1 MIARRPACRIPALVL
16 KIQGN
21 LPNRAKAGHC
31 QAEAKH
37 CINNQTN
44 RLGAAHMLVHL
55 SIHNYAIVEHLD
67 LELDRGM
74 SVITGE
80 TGAGKSIMLDALGL
94 TLGDRADSGVVRPGA
109 DKADILA
116 TFDVSDIPEARVWLQ
131 ERDLETDGPCIL
143 RRVITA
149 EGRSRAYINGTPC
162 PQGDLKA
169 LGELLIDIHSQHEHQ
184 SLLKTDT
191 HRRLLDEY
199 AGATELA
206 REVHL
211 AAQRWRQTRQELE
224 RLANS
229 GDEQRAKHQLLSYQ
243 LEELEGLSLGENE
256 LQQLEQEH
264 TTLTN
269 AESLLGICRQ
279 VVELCSESDS
289 GNALNALTA
298 SLNRLSSVNNSP
310 DALNEATNLLSSA
323 QIQVEEAVGE
333 INRFLDRF
341 EADPARL
348 QQIEERLDTIYT
360 LARKHRVQP
369 NEVPALHQKLLDE
382 IETLNA
388 NDEAIERLE
397 HEVASYAR
405 HYQEKARELSD
416 LRHRAAPEL
425 AHSVEHE
432 IQRLG
437 MPGGRFNIELR
448 QNVDKEL
455 SPNGLEQ
462 VELLVSAN
470 PGQPL
475 KALAKVASGGEL
487 SRISLAI
494 QVITAQTSRVP
505 TLVFDEV
512 DVGIGGPTAE
522 IVGQLLRR
530 LGERGQVMTVT
541 HLPQVAAQGH
551 QHLFVHKVRDE
562 QATRT
567 AVSKLSKNE
576 RVEEVARMLGGI
588 DLTKES
594 LAHAKKMVVA
604 AKS

>member
-1 MIARRPACRIPALVL
+1 
-16 KIQGN
+16 
-21 LPNRAKAGHC
+21 
-31 QAEAKH
+31 
-37 CINNQTN
+37 
-44 RLGAAHMLVHL
+44 MLVHL

-94 TLGDRADSGVVRPGA
+94 TLGDRADSGVVRPGS

-116 TFDVSDIPEARVWLQ
+116 TFDVSDIPEAQAWLQ
-131 ERDLETDGPCIL
+131 QRDLENEGPCIL

-199 AGATELA
+199 AGATDLA
-206 REVHL
+206 RQVQL
-211 AAQRWRQTRQELE
+211 AAQRWRQTRQEHE

-256 LQQLEQEH
+256 LAQLEQEQ

-269 AESLLGICRQ
+269 AEGLLGICRQ

-369 NEVPALHQKLLDE
+369 AEVPALHQKLLDE

-397 HEVASYAR
+397 HELGAYAR

-448 QNVDKEL
+448 SNADKEL
-455 SPNGLEQ
+455 SPTGLEQ

-475 KALAKVASGGEL
+475 KALSKVASGGEL

-551 QHLFVHKVRDE
+551 QHLFVHKVRDDE
-562 QATRT
+562 ATRT

>member
-1 MIARRPACRIPALVL
+1 
-16 KIQGN
+16 
-21 LPNRAKAGHC
+21 
-31 QAEAKH
+31 
-37 CINNQTN
+37 
-44 RLGAAHMLVHL
+44 MLVHL
-55 SIHNYAIVEHLD
+55 SVHNYAIVEHLD

-116 TFDVSDIPEARVWLQ
+116 TFDLEDIPEAQVWLK
-131 ERDLETDGPCIL
+131 ERDLDNDGPCIL

-149 EGRSRAYINGTPC
+149 EGRSRSYINGSPC

-199 AGATELA
+199 AGATDLA
-206 REVHL
+206 RQVQL

-224 RLANS
+224 RLSNS
-229 GDEQRAKHQLLSYQ
+229 GDEQRARHQLLSYQ
-243 LEELEGLSLGENE
+243 LEELESLSLGENE
-256 LQQLEQEH
+256 LEQLEQEH
-264 TTLTN
+264 KNLTN
-269 AESLLGICRQ
+269 AESLLSICRQ
-279 VVELCSESDS
+279 VVEQCSESDS
-289 GNALNALTA
+289 GNVLNALTA
-298 SLNRLSSVNNSP
+298 SLHRLGSVNNSP
-310 DALNEATNLLSSA
+310 TALSEATDLLSSA

-333 INRFLDRF
+333 LNRFLDHF
-341 EADPARL
+341 DADPARL
-348 QQIEERLDTIYT
+348 QQLEERLDAIYT
-360 LARKHRVQP
+360 LARKHRIQP
-369 NEVPALHQKLLDE
+369 NEVATLQQKLLDE

-388 NDEAIERLE
+388 NDESIERLE
-397 HEVASYAR
+397 HEVQAFAR

-416 LRHRAAPEL
+416 LRHSSSTRL
-425 AHSVEHE
+425 ASAVEQE
-432 IQRLG
+432 IHRLG
-437 MPGGRFNIELR
+437 MPGGRFQIEL
-448 QNVDKEL
+448 KAIPGSE
-455 SPNGLEQ
+455 PHPHGLEH

-551 QHLFVHKVRDE
+551 QLLFVHKVRDND
-562 QATRT
+562 ATRT
-567 AVSKLSKNE
+567 AVSKLTKAE
-576 RVEEVARMLGGI
+576 RIEEVARMLGGI

-594 LAHAKKMVVA
+594 LAHAKKMVIT
-604 AKS
+604 AKN